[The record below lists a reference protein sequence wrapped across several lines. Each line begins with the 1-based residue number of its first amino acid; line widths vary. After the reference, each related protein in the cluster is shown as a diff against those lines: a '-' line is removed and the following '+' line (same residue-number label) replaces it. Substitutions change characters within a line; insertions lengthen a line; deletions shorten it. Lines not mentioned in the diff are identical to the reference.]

1 MNSPFGTN
9 RSATGDMS
17 SSGFFTFHGAWA
29 PGVRLFR
36 RMHFK
41 AKAAMVSVMFL
52 VPVLALGWSFY
63 NDKAASI
70 EFSAKER
77 LGIEYIRDLMPALQL
92 AVQQRAAAGTPAADE
107 LRGKLEAQLKVLATT
122 ESRLGASLGTTPQFN
137 RLAEAAKAVSGQA
150 GKADAAA
157 FEAHTQFVAAV
168 LDVLGQATDGSNLI
182 LDPDLDTYYLM
193 DLSTTRVPQ
202 LIELMAR
209 MQLAGTQA
217 LGGEAASPALRVLA
231 DRVPLLE
238 YHEDQT
244 RIGLG
249 KSTGAT
255 PELVATLKADP
266 AIKSLRVFGEMSRG
280 NFLGEGV
287 KGDKQAYADAARQA
301 IDAQF
306 EFSTRLLD
314 DLDRL
319 IEKRI
324 AGMAWVR
331 NLTTVIVALA
341 LAAGAYLFYCFF
353 LVTQGGLREVQ
364 KHLEAMT
371 AGDLTTHPNPWG
383 SDEQAQLM
391 GTLGAMQ
398 NSLRGI
404 VSKVRGSS
412 EQMVHASSEIASAA
426 MDLSSRTEQ
435 TASNLEESA
444 ASMEQISST
453 IKHTAANAH
462 EAAKVAVDNSGV
474 AAHGGDVIGQVVS
487 TMQEIHA
494 SSSKISDII
503 GVIDGIA
510 FQTNILALN
519 AAVEAARAGEQGR
532 GFAVVASEVRS
543 LAQRSAQAAKEIKGL
558 ITSSVERVDSGT
570 RVVEGAGD
578 TMKELVGN
586 ARRIS
591 DLLREISVA
600 AKEESA
606 GVTQVGAAVQDLD
619 RMTQQNAAL
628 VEQTAAAASSLK
640 DQAIDLASEVS
651 KFKLP

>member
-1 MNSPFGTN
+1 MQ
-9 RSATGDMS
+9 
-17 SSGFFTFHGAWA
+17 
-29 PGVRLFR
+29 
-36 RMHFK
+36 FK

-77 LGIEYIRDLMPALQL
+77 LGIEYIRDLMPALKL
-92 AVQQRAAAGTPAADE
+92 AVQHRAVAGTPAAAE
-107 LRGKLEAQLKVLATT
+107 LQAKIDAQLKVLAAT
-122 ESRLGASLGTTPQFN
+122 EGRLGDRLGTQPQFTKLN
-137 RLAEAAKAVSGQA
+137 DAAKLVVGQA
-150 GKADAAA
+150 GKAGPAAHQ
-157 FEAHTQFVAAV
+157 AHTQLVTAL

-182 LDPDLDTYYLM
+182 LDPDIDTYYLM
-193 DLSTTRVPQ
+193 DISTTRVPQ

-209 MQLAGTQA
+209 MQLAGAQV
-217 LGGEAASPALRVLA
+217 LGGDTAPAVMRVLA
-231 DRVPLLE
+231 DRVPLVE
-238 YHEDQT
+238 YHEDQV
-244 RIGLG
+244 RIGLS
-249 KSTGAT
+249 KSTTAT
-255 PELVATLKADP
+255 PELTASLKAEP
-266 AIKSLRVFGEMSRG
+266 ATQSLRAFAELSRG

-287 KGDKQAYADAARQA
+287 KGDKQAYAEAARAA

-306 EFSTRLLD
+306 EFSPRLLD

-331 NLTTVIVALA
+331 DVTSVVVALA
-341 LAAGAYLFYCFF
+341 LASAAYLFYCFF
-353 LVTQGGLREVQ
+353 LVNQGGLREVQ

-371 AGDLTTHPNPWG
+371 AGDLTTHPSPWG
-383 SDEQAQLM
+383 RDEQAQLM
-391 GTLGAMQ
+391 GTLGDMQ
-398 NSLRGI
+398 VSLRGI

-412 EQMVHASSEIASAA
+412 DRIVHASTEIASAA
-426 MDLSSRTEQ
+426 MDLSTRTEQ
-435 TASNLEESA
+435 TASNLQQSA
-444 ASMEQISST
+444 ASMEEISST
-453 IKHTAANAH
+453 IKNTAQNAQQ
-462 EAAKVAVDNSGV
+462 AATVAVANSGV
-474 AAHGGDVIGQVVS
+474 ASHGGDVIGQVVS

-558 ITSSVERVDSGT
+558 ITSSVERVDSGS
-570 RVVEGAGD
+570 RVVAGAGD

-586 ARRIS
+586 AKRMS
-591 DLLREISVA
+591 DLLNEISIA
-600 AKEESA
+600 AKQESA
-606 GVTQVGAAVQDLD
+606 GVSQVGSAVQDLD

-640 DQAIDLASEVS
+640 DQAVDLASEVA
-651 KFKLP
+651 KFRLP